1 MLGELRDKTPWH
13 ALRSQSDEQGSFTGA
28 AKQLEVGRARLPH
41 QTCIVHARFFR
52 RQKGALEMNA

>member
-13 ALRSQSDEQGSFTGA
+13 ALGSQSHEQGSFMGA

-41 QTCIVHARFFR
+41 
-52 RQKGALEMNA
+52 